1 MRGMIKSGIETHTS
15 FLSSL
20 EMVVSRTPAQS
31 QQSFMAMEIAAF
43 GGEST
48 NSAYVSR
55 WQLWL

>member
-31 QQSFMAMEIAAF
+31 Q
-43 GGEST
+43 
-48 NSAYVSR
+48 
-55 WQLWL
+55 